1 MQKLNDDDE
10 LIDNDPVQLT
20 DSMKDKF
27 EEMMRYR
34 LEVDAEKIESNSEK
48 ADFYAIVNNL
58 DKNSLLER
66 MTYLAEKV

>member
-1 MQKLNDDDE
+1 M
-10 LIDNDPVQLT
+10 QLT